1 MAIDRGF
8 SDFEAGIVSASQSVL
23 LELVTTLRVYRDALV
38 LVGGWVPYFL
48 IRNNWGSRVGHVGS
62 IDIDLA
68 VDFRQVSEAEYRG
81 IVALL
86 QGRGYRPKDDV
97 RMPFEFIRELPR
109 KGGLGPI
116 EIAVDFL
123 AGEYGGTGRGHR
135 HQRAGDLL
143 ARKARGCDIVFD
155 HRWLLDLEGRL
166 PLGAETKSELWV
178 ADLVG
183 CLTTKGIAIASRYKE
198 KDAYDIYMV
207 ISNHPR
213 GPRGAA
219 EEVAPS
225 VHHPLVQEGL
235 AGIRRHFASSQK
247 AGPQW
252 VADFLSETEGEAR
265 DRRVTDAYIRVT
277 EFLRVLGFETE
288 GM

>member
-1 MAIDRGF
+1 MAIDRGIGQF
-8 SDFEAGIVSASQSVL
+8 AADVVGASQSVL
-23 LELVTTLRVYRDALV
+23 LELATALRVHRNALV

-48 IRNNWGSRVGHVGS
+48 IRKYWGSHADHVGS

-86 QGRGYRPKDDV
+86 RERGYSPKDDV
-97 RMPFEFIRELPR
+97 SMPFEFIRVIPR
-109 KGGLGPI
+109 EGGLGPV

-123 AGEYGGTGRGHR
+123 SGEYGGTARGHR

-143 ARKARGCDIVFD
+143 ARKARGCDVVFD
-155 HRWLLDLEGRL
+155 HRWLLSLEGRL
-166 PLGAETKSELWV
+166 PLGAETQCDLWV

-183 CLTTKGIAIASRYKE
+183 CLTTKGIAMASRYKE

-207 ISNHPR
+207 TCNHPS

-219 EEVAPS
+219 EEVAPNLRY
-225 VHHPLVQEGL
+225 PLVQEGL
-235 AGIRRHFASSQK
+235 AGIRQHFASPQK
-247 AGPQW
+247 TGPQW
-252 VADFLSETEGEAR
+252 VADFYGETAGEAR
-265 DRRVTDAYIRVT
+265 DRRVTDAYMRVS
-277 EFLRVLGFETE
+277 EFLRVLGLEK
-288 GM
+288 